1 MTTAQWNGTH
11 FMVLHSSLR
20 SCWITDFVNKENFRI
35 LWLDKHLYGTTQT
48 CAQTY
53 LNLDKNGRK
62 FPDTLP
68 CIKLGVSM
76 VDLAQL
82 KTKSWINCR
91 WLKKELVQDGLDF

>member
-1 MTTAQWNGTH
+1 M
-11 FMVLHSSLR
+11 
-20 SCWITDFVNKENFRI
+20 DFVNKENFRI

-62 FPDTLP
+62 IPDTLP
-68 CIKLGVSM
+68 CIKLGVLM

-91 WLKKELVQDGLDF
+91 WLKKELAQDGLDF